1 MVNKADTRLEVLK
14 RVAPGT
20 RLRDAFERI
29 MQQKMGA
36 LIVLGAG
43 PQVDAVCSGGFDL
56 SEAPFTVAR
65 LAEVAKMD
73 GAIVLSDSSDA
84 ILRANVHLIPDP
96 SMPTDETGSRHR
108 TAERTAKQTGKPVVS
123 ISEDRAVATLFFGDT
138 KQELESPAVITDKI
152 NQSLSSLDRFRTR
165 LDQAEERMT
174 RLEVAD
180 FMTNHWAVTVLQRAE
195 LVLRLGDSVEVLSL
209 ALGGERQLVQL
220 QLADL
225 THGIRE
231 LRRLVV
237 RDYIGRLSARSTQ
250 AALNELADIPTAELS
265 DRRAIAAAMGFEAE
279 DIEASP
285 RGLRLL
291 SQVPHLP
298 ESVQEA
304 AAKHFGDFRKLLHA
318 SVEELDDVPGVGHTR
333 AVQIRAWLDRAI
345 DSVGFWGPTGGHVA

>member
-1 MVNKADTRLEVLK
+1 MPNTSNAALQVIK

-20 RLRDAFERI
+20 RLRDGLERI

-43 PQVDAVCSGGFDL
+43 PKVDSVCSGGFDL
-56 SEAPFTVAR
+56 SEATYTVAK

-73 GAIVLSDSSDA
+73 GAIVISDAGDA

-96 SMPTDETGSRHR
+96 TMPTDETGSRHR
-108 TAERTAKQTGKPVVS
+108 TAERTARQTGKPVVS

-138 KQELESPAVITDKI
+138 KQELESPAIITDKI

-165 LDQAEERMT
+165 LDQAEERLT

-180 FMTNHWAVTVLQRAE
+180 AMTHHWVVTVLQRVE
-195 LVLRLGDSVEVLSL
+195 LVLRLGASVETLSL

-225 THGIRE
+225 TNGIQD
-231 LRRLVV
+231 LRALVI
-237 RDYIGRLSARSTQ
+237 RDYVPRLSHRSTS
-250 AALNELADIPTAELS
+250 AALKALLEIPTAELS
-265 DRRAIAAAMGFEAE
+265 HPSTVASAIGFQLTDDAR
-279 DIEASP
+279 P

-291 SQVPHLP
+291 SQVHQLP
-298 ESVQEA
+298 EPVQEA
-304 AAKHFGDFRKLLHA
+304 VAKHFGDFRKLLYA
-318 SVEELDDVPGVGHTR
+318 STDELDEVAGVGGTR
-333 AVQIRAWLDRAI
+333 AIQIRGFLDRVI
-345 DSVGFWGPTGGHVA
+345 DNAGFWAPTDR

>member
-1 MVNKADTRLEVLK
+1 MPSTSNDTIEVLK

-20 RLRDAFERI
+20 RLRDGFERI

-43 PQVDAVCSGGFDL
+43 PKVDPVCSGGFDL
-56 SEAPFTVAR
+56 NDASFTVAK

-73 GAIVLSDSSDA
+73 GAIVLSDAGDT

-108 TAERTAKQTGKPVVS
+108 TAERTARQTGKPVVS
-123 ISEDRAVATLFFGDT
+123 ISEDRAVATLFYGAT

-180 FMTNHWAVTVLQRAE
+180 AMTHQWVVTVLQRAE
-195 LVLRLGDSVEVLSL
+195 LVLRLGSTVERLSL

-225 THGIRE
+225 TNGIE
-231 LRRLVV
+231 QLRALVI
-237 RDYIGRLSARSTQ
+237 RDYVPRLSRRSTT
-250 AALNELADIPTAELS
+250 AALDALLDVPTADLS
-265 DRRAIAAAMGFEAE
+265 HPSVIAAAIGFQLTDNAR
-279 DIEASP
+279 P

-291 SQVPHLP
+291 SRVHQLP
-298 ESVQEA
+298 EPVQEA
-304 AAKHFGDFRKLLHA
+304 VAKHFADFRKLLYA
-318 SVEELDDVPGVGHTR
+318 TTDELDEVAGVGRTR
-333 AVQIRAWLDRAI
+333 AIQIRGFLDRVI
-345 DSVGFWGPTGGHVA
+345 DSAGFWGPTEG